1 MQQGCIRAGVSL
13 AAMLIAMPAIAQ
25 DEGNNQG
32 GLHDIIV
39 TAQRKAEN
47 LQDVPISVT
56 ALTSDSLTS
65 SGISDTTEL
74 QAASPGLVTFQTA
87 NNFSPFIR
95 GVGTNQTASGSEASV
110 ALYIDGVYQGPKPG
124 NVMDLGAIERIEVL
138 KGPQGTLFGRNATG
152 GAINIVTKDPTVDP
166 AISAEFGYGRF
177 DEKTSR
183 AYASGAVTDTLLA
196 AVSFSGKWSDG
207 YIRDVYRNK
216 DQAPVKSLNG
226 MLKLKWM
233 PTDRLTATLTGGY
246 SYLDDPTFMS
256 AHAEPGT
263 ISTAAG
269 LGFLAPT
276 GPREAATSAEDA
288 ISTVKTARAT
298 LNVNADLGGID
309 LVSITGYVHM
319 DAFNFFD
326 LDSSPANILHL
337 STGQIGRQFS
347 QELQLQKNDGPFRWI
362 AGLYY
367 LRFRDGYDKFP
378 KPYLLQQNLPFEFR
392 PSDLITGRV
401 ALARSAIVTTNTGS
415 IFGQGTYDI
424 APTTRITAGLRY
436 SIEKK
441 AVKGTQYLINGTPA
455 PGAGIELDAG
465 SGDPFGAVQNA
476 TVDLSKTFKKL
487 TWRLAIDH
495 DFSDDIMGY
504 ASYTRG
510 FKSGSLNAGIISNAQ
525 VPVNPEE
532 IDAFE
537 VGLKSELFDR
547 KLRLNI
553 AAFYY
558 DYKDIQVSLVTAGS
572 TSVTE
577 NAAAARLYGLDVDF
591 VAAPT
596 RQLTIRGG
604 INLLNSKYKKYESA
618 ALFLPR
624 TAATCPTGAA
634 AQVTLDQA
642 KAIATLP
649 QLGGNCTYR
658 LDASGSDLI
667 IAPKLTANI
676 GFDYDLPMGNSRLTL
691 SSSLYYNDGFDTA
704 AGGIFAHVP
713 SYEALTASATW
724 NGPDDRYFVRLWGRN
739 LTNDIH
745 PELILPLATTFQE
758 VSSMPRSYGVTV
770 GFKFGAR

>member
-1 MQQGCIRAGVSL
+1 MRHLWTYAGASL
-13 AAMLIAMPAIAQ
+13 AALAIAMPASAQ
-25 DEGNNQG
+25 EQG
-32 GLHDIIV
+32 LQDIIV

-56 ALTSDSLTS
+56 ALTADTLTS
-65 SGISDTTEL
+65 GGISDTTEL

-124 NVMDLGAIERIEVL
+124 NVLDLGAIERIEVL

-152 GAINIVTKDPTVDP
+152 GAINIITKDPTATP
-166 AISAEFGYGRF
+166 EINAEFGYGRF
-177 DEKTSR
+177 DEKTAR
-183 AYASGAVTDTLLA
+183 AYASGAISDTLSA
-196 AVSFSGKWSDG
+196 SVSFSGKWSDG

-216 DQAPVKSLNG
+216 DQAPVESLNG
-226 MLKLKWM
+226 MVKLKWT
-233 PTDRLTATLTGGY
+233 PSDRFTATLTGGY
-246 SYLDDPTFMS
+246 SYLDDATFMS

-263 ISTAAG
+263 VSTAAG

-298 LNVNADLGGID
+298 LNVNADLGPVN

-319 DAFNFFD
+319 DAYNFFD

-337 STGQIGRQFS
+337 STGQLGRQFS

-378 KPYLLQQNLPFEFR
+378 RPYLLQQNLPFEFR
-392 PSDLITGRV
+392 PSDLVAGTV
-401 ALARSAIVTTNTGS
+401 ALARSAIVTTDTGS

-424 APTTRITAGLRY
+424 TPSTRFTAGLRY

-441 AVKGTQYLINGTPA
+441 TVEGEQFAINGTPA
-455 PGAGIELDAG
+455 PGAGVELDAG
-465 SGDPFGAVQNA
+465 SGGPFGAVQNA

-487 TWRLAIDH
+487 TWRLALDH
-495 DFSDDIMGY
+495 DFADGIMGY

-525 VPVNPEE
+525 VPVNPEV

-577 NAAAARLYGLDVDF
+577 NAAAARLYGLDIDL

-596 RQLTIRGG
+596 SRLTIRGG
-604 INLLNSKYKKYESA
+604 INLLDSKYKKYESA

-624 TAATCPTGAA
+624 TAATCPSGAA
-634 AQVTLDQA
+634 AQVTLAQA
-642 KAIATLP
+642 KAIAALP

-667 IAPKLTANI
+667 IAPKFTANA
-676 GFDYDLPMGNSRLTL
+676 GFDYEMPVGESRLTL

-704 AGGIFAHVP
+704 AGGIFAKVP
-713 SYEALTASATW
+713 SYETLTASLTW
-724 NGPDDRYFVRLWGRN
+724 TGPDDRYFVRVWGRN

-758 VSSMPRSYGVTV
+758 VSSMPRSYGFTL
-770 GFKFGAR
+770 GFRFGAR

>member
-1 MQQGCIRAGVSL
+1 MTKGWIHAGVSL
-13 AAMLIAMPAIAQ
+13 AAMLAAAPALAQ
-25 DEGNNQG
+25 DNA
-32 GLHDIIV
+32 GLDEIIV
-39 TAQRKAEN
+39 TAQRRAEN

-56 ALTSDSLTS
+56 AVTAETLTA
-65 SGISDTTEL
+65 SGVSDTTAL
-74 QAASPGLVTFQTA
+74 QVAAPGLVTFQTA

-124 NVMDLGAIERIEVL
+124 NVMDLGAIERVEVL

-152 GAINIVTKDPTVDP
+152 GAINIITKDPVADP
-166 AISAEFGYGRF
+166 QISAELGYGRF
-177 DEKTSR
+177 DERTVRS
-183 AYASGAVTDTLLA
+183 YATGAITDTLLA
-196 AVSFSGKWSDG
+196 SVSFSGQWSDG
-207 YIRDVYRNK
+207 YIRDVFRGKN
-216 DQAPVKSLNG
+216 QAPAESLNG
-226 MLKLKWM
+226 MLKLKWI
-233 PTDRLTATLTGGY
+233 PNDRLTATLTGAY
-246 SYLDDPTFMS
+246 SYVDDPTFMS

-263 ISTAAG
+263 LSTAAS

-276 GPREAATSAEDA
+276 GPREAATSPEDA
-288 ISTVKTARAT
+288 ISTVKTWRTT
-298 LNVNADLGGID
+298 LNVNYDLGGVD
-309 LVSITGYVHM
+309 LISITGYVHM
-319 DAFNFFD
+319 DAYNFFD

-337 STGQIGRQFS
+337 STGQLGRQFS
-347 QELQLQKNDGPFRWI
+347 QELQLQKTDGPFRWI

-367 LRFRDGYDKFP
+367 LKFRDGYDKFP
-378 KPYLLQQNLPFEFR
+378 KPYLLQQNLPAEFR
-392 PSDLITGRV
+392 PSDLVPGTL
-401 ALARSAIVTTNTGS
+401 ALARSAIVTTDTGS
-415 IFGQGTYDI
+415 IFGQATYDVLD
-424 APTTRITAGLRY
+424 ATRLTAGLRY

-441 AVKGTQYLINGTPA
+441 TVEGTQFLINGTP
-455 PGAGIELDAG
+455 PAGGGVELAAG
-465 SGDPFGAVQNA
+465 SGGLFGATPNA

-495 DFSDDIMGY
+495 DFADGIMGY

-510 FKSGSLNAGIISNAQ
+510 FKSGSLNAGIISNTQ
-525 VPVNPEE
+525 VPVNPEV

-537 VGLKSELFDR
+537 IGLKSELFDR
-547 KLRLNI
+547 KLRVNI

-558 DYKDIQVSLVTAGS
+558 DYQDIQVSLVTAGS

-577 NAAAARLYGLDVDF
+577 NAAAARLYGLDLDF
-591 VAAPT
+591 IAAPT
-596 RQLTIRGG
+596 SQLTIRGG
-604 INLLNSKYKKYESA
+604 INLLDSKYKKYESA

-624 TAATCPTGAA
+624 TAAACPSGAA

-642 KAIATLP
+642 RAIAALP
-649 QLGGNCTYR
+649 QRGGNCTYR
-658 LDASGSDLI
+658 LNASGSNLI

-676 GFDYDLPMGNSRLTL
+676 GFDYDMPVGESRLTL

-704 AGGIFAHVP
+704 AGGIFAHVRG
-713 SYEALTASATW
+713 YETLTASATW
-724 NGPDDRYFVRLWGRN
+724 TGPDDRYFVRLWGRN